1 MLKGFRDPSSETGE
15 DRGKDK
21 GPGGVTVSLAFNIDG
36 GEVPNAKSSCINN
49 IFWIKTTTTSDCSKS
64 PTGFFVHKSSAVACT
79 QTIIIPAVTK
89 SDFQIN

>member
-1 MLKGFRDPSSETGE
+1 MLKGSQAPIVKQERNV
-15 DRGKDK
+15 GKIK

-36 GEVPNAKSSCINN
+36 GEVPNANSSCINN
-49 IFWIKTTTTSDCSKS
+49 IFWIKTTTIADCSKS

-79 QTIIIPAVTK
+79 QTIIIPAVPK